1 MASILIAEDNAAIF
15 KLVSFRLNRL
25 GHETIWVQNGAQ
37 ALVAMREHQP
47 DLVLLDV
54 LMPVYDGFQVL
65 KQAKADAAIKRIPV
79 IMLTALGQE
88 KDIVTG
94 ISNGADDYVIK
105 PFSFPEMIARINAAL
120 SRRGAHVA
128 TV

>member
-1 MASILIAEDNAAIF
+1 MARILIAEDSAVIF
-15 KLVSFRLNRL
+15 KLLSFRLHHL
-25 GHETIWVQNGAQ
+25 GHETIWARDGRQ
-37 ALVAMREHQP
+37 ALVAMWEHQP

-65 KQAKADAAIKRIPV
+65 KQAKGDPALKDIPV

-94 ISNGADDYVIK
+94 IRNGADDYVTK
-105 PFSFPEMIARINAAL
+105 PFSFPEMIVRTNAVL
-120 SRRGAHVA
+120 N
-128 TV
+128 

>member
-1 MASILIAEDNAAIF
+1 MARILIAEDSATIF
-15 KLVSFRLNRL
+15 KLVSFRLNHL
-25 GHETIWVQNGAQ
+25 GHETIWAQNGQQ

-65 KQAKADAAIKRIPV
+65 KQAKADPALKDIPV
-79 IMLTALGQE
+79 IMLTSLEQE
-88 KDIVTG
+88 KDIVAG
-94 ISNGADDYVIK
+94 IRNGADDYVTK

-120 SRRGAHVA
+120 NRHEGRVA